1 MIKLNGFYWIN
12 ILFNLIKN
20 SIWILNFSWQLT
32 SLVQQVLLLP
42 GHRQVSH
49 NTTLRLIMEGMW
61 KTPGQW
67 NKDTWIVVLKSIK
80 EGSII
85 NQKAICLA
93 KCHGICWENHL
104 RFLFDKNYSRIKQYV
119 GMVSRLPNI
128 KEVLLSFFPSTMT
141 QQQKGSHNG
150 TSFLK
155 YHVFLSLLFILHLT
169 SQHQRRKEK
178 RFCSVTFQLLQNHT
192 SPMNLINHSY
202 IW

>member
-104 RFLFDKNYSRIKQYV
+104 RFLFDKNYSRIKQWEWYP
-119 GMVSRLPNI
+119 GCQTSRKYCCLFF
-128 KEVLLSFFPSTMT
+128 LLQWRSNRRGHITERPFWNTILCS
-141 QQQKGSHNG
+141 
-150 TSFLK
+150 
-155 YHVFLSLLFILHLT
+155 YH
-169 SQHQRRKEK
+169 
-178 RFCSVTFQLLQNHT
+178 FCSFSTLQA
-192 SPMNLINHSY
+192 SINGEKKSASVL
-202 IW
+202 